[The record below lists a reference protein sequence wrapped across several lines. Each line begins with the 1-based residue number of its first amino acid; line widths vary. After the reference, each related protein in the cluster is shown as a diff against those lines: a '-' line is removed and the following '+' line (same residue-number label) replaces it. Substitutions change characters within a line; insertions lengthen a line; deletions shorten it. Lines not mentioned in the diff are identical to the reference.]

1 MKRPR
6 SYFSHLL
13 TALVFTLLIAGVLAP
28 DRMHA
33 EDTVDLSGTWRFRFD
48 PSDVGESDGWQR
60 PGKETW
66 NTMQVPMSYNAG
78 DQSWYAGAGWY
89 RTSFQVPANW
99 SGGHLFLKFLGV
111 NIRSKIWVNGQLV
124 GEHNYPYLPFEVDIT
139 DAVKPGAT
147 NWLVVRADNR
157 ILARAVPDKNWD
169 GWWNY
174 GGIIRAVKLVR
185 RPDVYTRDAIIETTL
200 GQDGAW
206 HLNLLLNTFNLR
218 SSNKGS
224 FDLTINDAQGNPV
237 YNGVGQKQIPAG
249 HTQYNFTI
257 RLDNVRAW
265 TPASPNL
272 YTLHVITAEEGQNQE
287 HEIAIRFGFR
297 QIEVRGTQ
305 IVLNGKPILIKGISR
320 HEMYPGVG
328 MTVSE
333 QQLRSDLRDIKELG
347 CNMIR
352 TTHYAQDPRFYD
364 LADEMGF
371 LVWTEIPAWKTS
383 VDVLSD
389 ESVWQHYLAP
399 QLEAL
404 VQNFRTHPSVII
416 WSVGNEFRSNTEA
429 GKNYVRR
436 AARYVKALDRT
447 RLVSFASDKHRPG
460 ADDESFQF
468 VDVLSINEYYGWYY
482 GTMQDVG
489 PTLDRLHQKWPDKPI
504 LISEVGSGTV
514 PGIHNPNP
522 GDSGKDYSVEYQQKF
537 LRTHLNQIYA
547 ENRRSF
553 VAGALLW
560 IYNDFPDPHRVGGGH
575 PVQNNYVNSK
585 GLVTRDRQRKPAF
598 DTVKEIFHTLP

>member
-1 MKRPR
+1 
-6 SYFSHLL
+6 
-13 TALVFTLLIAGVLAP
+13 
-28 DRMHA
+28 MHA

-598 DTVKEIFHTLP
+598 DTVKVIFHALP